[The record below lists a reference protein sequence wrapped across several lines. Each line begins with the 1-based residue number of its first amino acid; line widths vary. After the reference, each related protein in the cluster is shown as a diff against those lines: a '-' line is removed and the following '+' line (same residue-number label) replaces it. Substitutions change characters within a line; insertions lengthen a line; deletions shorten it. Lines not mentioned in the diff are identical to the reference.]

1 MLPLLL
7 ASVCEKCFSKSRCIF
22 ECLCSEDSFL
32 FVPCPLSSVTKMMTE
47 SVARNF
53 QLLFDYV
60 CDDDPRFVVIPCS
73 V

>member
-1 MLPLLL
+1 LTVLFC
-7 ASVCEKCFSKSRCIF
+7 VNTE
-22 ECLCSEDSFL
+22 ESFL

-60 CDDDPRFVVIPCS
+60 CDDDAR
-73 V
+73 